1 VRTWARR
8 ALATLLGAGAL
19 VVAVPNAASAHPLGN
34 FTVNRFSGI
43 VVSSEAVT
51 VEHVLDIAEIP
62 TAQRK
67 SAVDTSGDGTMS
79 RAELASWAGPT
90 CKDAAQAL
98 QLTVAGNREPLA
110 VDTASARTLPGQ
122 AGLPILRVECE
133 LRAGVAAL
141 SGTTSVRLV
150 DTGGQGEVGWKEMT
164 AQGDGTTLTRSDVPE
179 RSASGRLT
187 SYPEDLLS
195 NPLDVLTARL
205 AVLPGGP
212 ALDSEAGSAV
222 LPSGPLGRGADRL
235 TSAFERLLERADDG
249 PLLGLVALLG
259 AVLLGA
265 AHAVAPGH
273 GKTIMAFYL
282 SGRRA
287 GALRAAATVGGT
299 VTATHT
305 AGVLLLGVIASAG
318 TALAPAEVYPWL
330 SVASGL
336 LVVAVGV
343 ALLRAARRGAPG
355 HTHGTGPGQHT
366 HGPVPTAARARG
378 ELVTSVAADQGK
390 HAGLGST
397 VEVTEPHHEHHEH
410 PSSPG
415 VSDPAHHHDHDHDRD
430 HEHHHDQAPPEHTH
444 EVADLSPRGLVAI
457 GLAGGLLPSPSA
469 VIVFLGALGL
479 GRPWFGVALVIA
491 FGLGMATTLAV
502 VGLLVMRLRERA
514 EARLASR
521 PKSRFAPILRVIP
534 LVTAIA
540 VVVLGAALALRG
552 FSSTGVI

>member
-1 VRTWARR
+1 
-8 ALATLLGAGAL
+8 
-19 VVAVPNAASAHPLGN
+19 VAVPGAASAHPLGN

-43 VVSSEAVT
+43 VVAVEVVT
-51 VEHVLDIAEIP
+51 VAHVLDIAEIP

-67 SAVDTSGDGTMS
+67 SAIDTSGDGAMS
-79 RAELASWAGPT
+79 RTELAAWARPT
-90 CKDAAQAL
+90 CREAAGSL
-98 QLTVAGNREPLA
+98 QLTVAGDREPLA
-110 VDTASARTLPGQ
+110 VETAGARTLPGQ
-122 AGLPILRVECE
+122 AGLPILRVECA
-133 LRAGVAAL
+133 LRAAVAPL
-141 SGTTSVRLV
+141 SGTTVVRLV
-150 DTGGQGEVGWKEMT
+150 DRAGEGEVGWKEMT

-179 RSASGRLT
+179 RTSSGRLT
-187 SYPEDLLS
+187 SYPQDLLS
-195 NPLDVLTARL
+195 NPLDVLSARL
-205 AVLPGGP
+205 AVRPGGP
-212 ALDSEAGSAV
+212 PLQTGSGGSDGSV

-235 TSAFERLLERADDG
+235 TSAFEGLLERADDG
-249 PLLGLVALLG
+249 PLLGLVAMLG

-318 TALAPAEVYPWL
+318 TAIAPAEVYPWL
-330 SVASGL
+330 GVASGL

-343 ALLRAARRGAPG
+343 ALFRAARRGAPG

-366 HGPVPTAARARG
+366 HGPVPAPVPARG
-378 ELVTSVAADQGK
+378 ELVSSVAADQGA

-397 VEVTEPHHEHHEH
+397 VEVAASPH
-410 PSSPG
+410 P
-415 VSDPAHHHDHDHDRD
+415 HDHDHDHPHD
-430 HEHHHDQAPPEHTH
+430 HDHDHPHDHDHDHAHPHQELEPEHTH

-491 FGLGMATTLAV
+491 FGVGMATTLAV

-521 PKSRFAPILRVIP
+521 PASRFAPILRVIP
-534 LVTAIA
+534 LFTAIA

-552 FSSTGVI
+552 LSSTGVV